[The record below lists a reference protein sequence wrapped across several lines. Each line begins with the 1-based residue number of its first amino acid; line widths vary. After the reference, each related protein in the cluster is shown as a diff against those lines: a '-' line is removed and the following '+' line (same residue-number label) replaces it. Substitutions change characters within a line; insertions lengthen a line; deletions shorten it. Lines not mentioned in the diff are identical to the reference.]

1 MPRFIVF
8 VFCLAFLCAAG
19 GWVKT
24 GMVLF
29 AVVFALLVAYVVHLA
44 ARVILKPPR

>member
-1 MPRFIVF
+1 MSRFIAF

-29 AVVFALLVAYVVHLA
+29 AVVFALLVAYVVYLA
-44 ARVILKPPR
+44 ARVTFRPPS